1 MKEQRRCDEETHY
14 PTLRVCASK
23 ERFMKFGPV
32 PVANAGGKILG
43 HNIAGADGRRA
54 LKKGKPLSAADI
66 ERLRELG
73 RQVVY
78 VAELESDDVG
88 ENAAAKRIAVAA
100 LGSETSSNLR
110 LSGPAAGRV
119 NFLSNVLGVLRVD
132 AERLTRLNEIPGLTA
147 ATLKSHSP
155 VRTRQIVAT
164 VKIIPYAV
172 PEQSVQAAES
182 ICAAAGTL
190 IRLDGLHDQNVALIL
205 SGSASIRERVLNDFD
220 APLCERLETM
230 GATIQSV
237 EFIPLEDES
246 GEVALAEAMQRQISA
261 GAGLIILAGE
271 TAIMDQHDIAPR
283 AVARAGGTVI
293 CVGAPVDPGN
303 LLMLA
308 ELNAVPILGAPGC
321 ARSRKT
327 NIVDWILPRLL
338 AGDRLTQ
345 TDITAMGHGG
355 LLEDVP
361 ERPMPRS
368 RIRNS

>member
-1 MKEQRRCDEETHY
+1 
-14 PTLRVCASK
+14 
-23 ERFMKFGPV
+23 MKFGPV

-54 LKKGKPLSAADI
+54 LKKGKPLSTTDI
-66 ERLRELG
+66 ERLQGLG

-78 VAELESDDVG
+78 VAELEPDDVG

-100 LGSETSSNLR
+100 LGSATTNNLR

-132 AERLTRLNEIPGLTA
+132 AERLTRLNEIQGVTA
-147 ATLKSHSP
+147 ATLTSHSP

-164 VKIIPYAV
+164 IKIIPYAL

-182 ICAAAGTL
+182 ISAAGPL
-190 IRLDGLHDQNVALIL
+190 IRVDTLRHQNVALIL

-220 APLCERLETM
+220 APLRERLETL

-246 GEVALAEAMQRQISA
+246 GEAALAEAMQQQISA

-308 ELNAVPILGAPGC
+308 ELNAVAILGAPGC

-345 TDITAMGHGG
+345 TEITAMGHGG

-368 RIRNS
+368 RIRNT

>member
-1 MKEQRRCDEETHY
+1 
-14 PTLRVCASK
+14 
-23 ERFMKFGPV
+23 MKFGPV
-32 PVANAGGKILG
+32 PVANAVGKILG
-43 HNIAGADGRRA
+43 HNIAAADGRRA
-54 LKKGKPLSAADI
+54 LRKGKPLSAKDI
-66 ERLRELG
+66 ERLQALG

-78 VAELESDDVG
+78 VAELEADDVG

-100 LGSETSSNLR
+100 LGSATTDNLR

-132 AERLTRLNEIPGLTA
+132 AERLTRLNEIQGVTA

-164 VKIIPYAV
+164 VKIIPYAL

-182 ICAAAGTL
+182 ICAARPL
-190 IRLDGLHDQNVALIL
+190 IRVDALRHQNVALIL
-205 SGSASIRERVLNDFD
+205 SGSASVRERVLNDFD
-220 APLCERLETM
+220 APLRDRLETL

-246 GEVALAEAMQRQISA
+246 GEAALAEAMQRQISA
-261 GAGLIILAGE
+261 GADLIILAGE

-283 AVARAGGTVI
+283 AVVRAGGAVI

-308 ELNAVPILGAPGC
+308 ELDAAAILGAPGC

-345 TDITAMGHGG
+345 RDITAMGHGG